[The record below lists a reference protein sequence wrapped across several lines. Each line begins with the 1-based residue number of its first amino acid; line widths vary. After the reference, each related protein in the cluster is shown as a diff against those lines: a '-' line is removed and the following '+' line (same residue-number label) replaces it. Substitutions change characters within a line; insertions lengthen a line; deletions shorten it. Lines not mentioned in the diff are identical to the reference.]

1 VNLIAPCSN
10 PAIDEFQI
18 GGRAMR
24 LLLKFN
30 LIFLLVFVAGVIGAG
45 KVSYD
50 LLQSNAKQEVL
61 DHARLTMEKAA
72 AVRAYTND
80 QIRPLLETQMKYTF
94 LPQTVPAYSA
104 TEVLATLAKTFPDY
118 TYKEATLNPTNPRD
132 RAVDWE
138 ADIVNRFRA
147 PGNQQTEFVG
157 ERESGTGRTLYIAR
171 PLRIV
176 SAACLVCHSTVEAA
190 PRTLIDKYGPANG
203 FGWQMNEVIGAQVVS
218 VPMSV
223 PLARADRAFRV
234 FMTSLIGIFVAIG
247 IALNVMLY
255 LLVIR
260 PVTQLSKLADR
271 VSLGELDAPPFATR
285 GRDEIGRLSQAFERM
300 RNSLAQ
306 AMKMLDA

>member
-1 VNLIAPCSN
+1 
-10 PAIDEFQI
+10 
-18 GGRAMR
+18 MR

-30 LIFLLVFVAGVIGAG
+30 LIFLLVFVAGVLGAG
-45 KVSYD
+45 KVSHD
-50 LLQSNAKQEVL
+50 MLQSNAKQEVL
-61 DHARLTMEKAA
+61 DHARLTMEKATA
-72 AVRAYTND
+72 IRAYTQE

-138 ADIVNRFRA
+138 ADIVNRFR
-147 PGNQQTEFVG
+147 NQANQKEFVG

-171 PLRIV
+171 PLRITNP
-176 SAACLVCHSTVEAA
+176 ACLACHSTVEAA

-223 PLARADRAFRV
+223 PLARAEQAFRV
-234 FMTSLIGIFVAIG
+234 FMASLIGIFVAIG
-247 IALNVMLY
+247 IVLNLMLY

-260 PVTQLSKLADR
+260 PVTALSKLANR
-271 VSLGELDAPPFATR
+271 VSLGEQDVPPFATR
-285 GRDEIGRLSQAFERM
+285 RRDEIGKLAQAFERM
-300 RNSLAQ
+300 RHSLDQ